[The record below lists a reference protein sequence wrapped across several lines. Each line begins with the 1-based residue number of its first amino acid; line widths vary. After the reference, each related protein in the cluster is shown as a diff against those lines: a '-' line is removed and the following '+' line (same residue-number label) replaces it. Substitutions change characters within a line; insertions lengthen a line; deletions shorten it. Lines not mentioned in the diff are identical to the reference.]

1 MDFISGQTLLEVC
14 EKEKL
19 PISEVMKQREITCGK
34 MPEKEIREKLY
45 EVLRIMKEAV
55 EEPIRQPKKSMGGLI
70 GGEAKLVADHEGTA
84 SSVCGTPLSRAISYS
99 MAVLEVNAS
108 MGLIVAA
115 PTAGSAGVLPGV
127 LLSIR
132 DTKQVDDEML
142 LKGVLNAS
150 AVGYI
155 LMRNASVSGA
165 EAGWEA
171 LHRCVWT
178 RRLSPWQ
185 IFLAWC
191 AIRLPDW

>member
-84 SSVCGTPLSRAISYS
+84 SSVCGAPLSRAISYS

-115 PTAGSAGVLPGV
+115 PTA
-127 LLSIR
+127 
-132 DTKQVDDEML
+132 
-142 LKGVLNAS
+142 
-150 AVGYI
+150 
-155 LMRNASVSGA
+155 
-165 EAGWEA
+165 
-171 LHRCVWT
+171 
-178 RRLSPWQ
+178 
-185 IFLAWC
+185 
-191 AIRLPDW
+191 